1 MTRTHIDKTKNA
13 IKAKLD
19 DLLRDYMDTDYQIE
33 AGMSN
38 DSEFF
43 GSHKYYELQAKKV
56 VLLEA
61 HSKLTDA
68 LVAIEMYM

>member
-19 DLLRDYMDTDYQIE
+19 DLLRDYMDTDYQIK
-33 AGMSN
+33 AGISN

-43 GSHKYYELQAKKV
+43 GSHKYYELQAQKTS
-56 VLLEA
+56 LSLA
-61 HSKLTDA
+61 HTKLTDA
-68 LVAIEMYM
+68 LVSLNLYM

>member
-1 MTRTHIDKTKNA
+1 MTVTTDE
-13 IKAKLD
+13 IKDRLD
-19 DLLRDYMDTDYQIE
+19 EILRDYLGADQQIE
-33 AGMSN
+33 AGMAN

-43 GSHKYYELQAKKV
+43 GSMKYYELQTKKAE
-56 VLLEA
+56 LSKA

>member
-1 MTRTHIDKTKNA
+1 MKTSTTA

-19 DLLRDYMDTDYQIE
+19 EILKDYLDADQQIE
-33 AGMSN
+33 AGMHN

-43 GSHKYYELQAKKV
+43 GSMKYYELQAKKAE
-56 VLLEA
+56 LSKA

>member
-1 MTRTHIDKTKNA
+1 MTVTTDE
-13 IKAKLD
+13 IKDRLD
-19 DLLRDYMDTDYQIE
+19 EILKDYLGADQEIE
-33 AGMSN
+33 AGMHN

-43 GSHKYYELQAKKV
+43 GSMKYYELQAKKAE
-56 VLLEA
+56 LSKA

>member
-1 MTRTHIDKTKNA
+1 MTRTHIDKTKDA

-19 DLLRDYMDTDYQIE
+19 EILRDYLGADQQIE
-33 AGMSN
+33 AGMAN

-43 GSHKYYELQAKKV
+43 GSMKYYELQAEKAELGK
-56 VLLEA
+56 A

>member
-1 MTRTHIDKTKNA
+1 MTHIDKTKNA

-33 AGMSN
+33 AGISN

-43 GSHKYYELQAKKV
+43 GSHKYYELQDQKTS
-56 VLLEA
+56 LRLA
-61 HSKLTDA
+61 HTKLTDA

>member
-1 MTRTHIDKTKNA
+1 MKTSTTA

-19 DLLRDYMDTDYQIE
+19 EILSDYLGADQEIE
-33 AGMSN
+33 AGMHN

-43 GSHKYYELQAKKV
+43 GSMKYFELQAKKAE
-56 VLLEA
+56 LSKA

-68 LVAIEMYM
+68 LIAIEMYM

>member
-1 MTRTHIDKTKNA
+1 MRTSTTA

-19 DLLRDYMDTDYQIE
+19 EILKDYLDADQQIE
-33 AGMSN
+33 AGMHN

-43 GSHKYYELQAKKV
+43 GSKKYYELQAKKV
-56 VLLEA
+56 VLIEA

>member
-1 MTRTHIDKTKNA
+1 MTVTTDE
-13 IKAKLD
+13 IKDRLYEI
-19 DLLRDYMDTDYQIE
+19 LRDYLGADQLIE
-33 AGMSN
+33 AGMAY

-43 GSHKYYELQAKKV
+43 GSMKYYELQAKKAE
-56 VLLEA
+56 LSKA